1 MCVLFRA
8 TSLSVFPLY
17 TQAKSPHKVIL
28 HTSFVRTEV
37 WEHKIVTQTEVIT
50 TAKMLGTS

>member
-1 MCVLFRA
+1 MYALFRA
-8 TSLSVFPLY
+8 TCLSVFPLS
-17 TQAKSPHKVIL
+17 TQAKSPHTVIL

-37 WEHKIVTQTEVIT
+37 WEDKIITRTEVIT

>member
-1 MCVLFRA
+1 MYALFRA
-8 TSLSVFPLY
+8 TCLSVFSLS
-17 TQAKSPHKVIL
+17 TQAKNPHTVIL

-37 WEHKIVTQTEVIT
+37 WEDKIITQTEVIT